1 MEKVTRVCSD
11 VKPVG
16 EPDQYGNHAFNILF
30 NDSTSGFFKCKEQ
43 NLFQVGEPATFYI
56 GKVMSAKGKEYTKIE
71 RVEKHEFEEKKS
83 QPPSTGEPGVEKS
96 KTQYEQIN
104 RSVSIKSACQLF
116 QGQKIDREYVL
127 ETAEMFFDYINF
139 GIKDP
144 PQEGEA
150 ALPVQPITHDELP
163 F

>member
-30 NDSTSGFFKCKEQ
+30 NDSTSGFFKCKTQ
-43 NLFQVGEPATFYI
+43 DLFQVGVESTFYI

-83 QPPSTGEPGVEKS
+83 QPPSTGEHGGEENKI
-96 KTQYEQIN
+96 KIEQIN
-104 RSVSIKSACQLF
+104 RSVSIKASCQLF

-139 GIKDP
+139 GIKD
-144 PQEGEA
+144 EGVVP
-150 ALPVQPITHDELP
+150 LPVQSITSEELP